1 MEQENST
8 KSNRNMIVGI
18 AVVFLLGAATFV
30 GGRLLSQSSSVDTAY
45 GDEYTQELT
54 SFLETAEGIP
64 EDLPELIGTVSSIDG
79 NSLFLATSNTTGVFG
94 AAHGMVAN
102 GPIVEIVITRDTLLL
117 VDVSAKDITTSNM
130 GNNNG
135 NHSSGGVF
143 TDLDRVIESGV
154 LEEIKIDDS
163 VFVWGERVGDRIIA
177 TAILY
182 VIFPQSIHQ

>member
-8 KSNRNMIVGI
+8 KSKRNIFWVV
-18 AVVFLLGAATFV
+18 AVVLLLGAATFV
-30 GGRLLSQSSSVDTAY
+30 GGRLMSQSSSEDNTVK
-45 GDEYTQELT
+45 DEYNQQLT

-64 EDLPELIGTVSSIDG
+64 DELPRLVGTVASIDG
-79 NSLFLATSNTTGVFG
+79 NSLFVATANTTGVFG
-94 AAHGMVAN
+94 AAHGMVAD
-102 GPIVEIVITRDTLLL
+102 GPIVEIVLTRDTLLI
-117 VDVSAKDITTSNM
+117 VDVSAMDVTSGS

-143 TDLDRVIESGV
+143 TDLDREIESGV

-163 VFVWGERVGDRIIA
+163 VFIWGERIGDRITA
-177 TAILY
+177 TTVLY